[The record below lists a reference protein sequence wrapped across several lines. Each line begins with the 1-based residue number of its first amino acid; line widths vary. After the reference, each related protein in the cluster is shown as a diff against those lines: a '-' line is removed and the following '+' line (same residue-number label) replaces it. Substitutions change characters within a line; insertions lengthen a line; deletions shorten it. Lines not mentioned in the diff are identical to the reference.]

1 MHFSEWGFFGMHL
14 LWWLFWIVVI
24 IMALVVFMSEPVRIV
39 RRRETPLEL
48 LQRRYAAGEIPEKE
62 YEERKHTLERGTQFM
77 K

>member
-24 IMALVVFMSEPVRIV
+24 IMALVVFMSESVRIV

-48 LQRRYAAGEIPEKE
+48 LQRRHMAGEIPQKE
-62 YEERKHTLERGTQFM
+62 YEERKYTLERDTQFM